1 MTVYGACVARIVLGA
16 TTALFASGAFTQS
29 PTGSA
34 ARGGKAYVDKM
45 CYTCHGYSGQGGDRG
60 TGPRIAPDVW
70 PYDAFAQQVR
80 RPRADMPRY
89 PPAMVSDQELADMYA
104 FLASIAPG
112 PKAKDIPLLRD

>member
-1 MTVYGACVARIVLGA
+1 MNVCGVVTRIALA
-16 TTALFASGAFTQS
+16 TTAALVASGAFTQS
-29 PTGSA
+29 LTGSA
-34 ARGGKAYVDKM
+34 ERGSKAYVDKM

-70 PYDAFAQQVR
+70 PYAAFAQQVR

-89 PPAMVSDQELADMYA
+89 PQSVVSDQELADMHV
-104 FLASIAPG
+104 FLASVPPP